1 MKTFN
6 NQTLNEK
13 VIAIVDLPYLDYT
26 DDKIKGFILKIA
38 CHNEE
43 VDDDDVLS
51 LEPNNSSIILIHV
64 TLRESEDGDDFD
76 SIYEEIVDIC
86 KHRSGEHAY
95 KYTTILDILLP
106 SHPSYAMHVEK
117 SMIAT
122 MDEMEKIQRKLQE
135 MSILRND
142 AIYNRKIFWLA
153 NGSGLNQYDV
163 YSIIEAYQKDQSFPE
178 TFSDSDQQR
187 FQHNFINPY
196 LKTISE

>member
-76 SIYEEIVDIC
+76 SIMKRLLIFVNIDQENMLINTPPSSISYYP
-86 KHRSGEHAY
+86 H
-95 KYTTILDILLP
+95 ILVTQC
-106 SHPSYAMHVEK
+106 M
-117 SMIAT
+117 
-122 MDEMEKIQRKLQE
+122 
-135 MSILRND
+135 
-142 AIYNRKIFWLA
+142 
-153 NGSGLNQYDV
+153 
-163 YSIIEAYQKDQSFPE
+163 
-178 TFSDSDQQR
+178 
-187 FQHNFINPY
+187 
-196 LKTISE
+196 LKKV